1 MLLQPT
7 AHDTRAFWCDFCK
20 NYHETINCPH
30 PSCDSLDNALDE
42 LADVRGELDS
52 WREEYGDLEQ
62 ENQNLESQLN
72 NTLDR
77 INQLLDEHREPCP
90 LLDALQSLADNWGI
104 A

>member
-30 PSCDSLDNALDE
+30 PSRNALDNALDE

-52 WREEYGDLEQ
+52 LREEYGDLEQ
-62 ENQNLESQLN
+62 ENQKLESQLD
-72 NTLDR
+72 TLEDR
-77 INQLLDEHREPCP
+77 INSLLDEHRDPCP
-90 LLDALQSLADNWGI
+90 LLTALQSLADNGGI